1 MHRHVSQDLAQV
13 CLRRP
18 MGFGE
23 PAACVPPPVGMCTLV
38 GENGHLYHYIPLG
51 TIQSLQPPPRGRGAR
66 CILGEA

>member
-23 PAACVPPPVGMCTLV
+23 PAACVPPLLACALWWVRMATFTITYHWVPFRVGNRPHGGGV
-38 GENGHLYHYIPLG
+38 
-51 TIQSLQPPPRGRGAR
+51 AR
-66 CILGEA
+66 CIMGEA

>member
-23 PAACVPPPVGMCTLV
+23 PAACVPPLLACALWWVRMATFTIT
-38 GENGHLYHYIPLG
+38 YHPGVPLDHSELAPAPQG
-51 TIQSLQPPPRGRGAR
+51 GWWLGA
-66 CILGEA
+66 